1 MKAIIIK
8 GVEMPEKEGF
18 LDARIYGDGTVLLP
32 THMGECDTVK
42 AEEVDIHGEYIENH
56 KEENNMNNNQIES
69 MREKVMGTEQKVY
82 NTKVYQYW
90 INGNGELCRA
100 KRDELDTVE
109 CKVEVLG

>member
-42 AEEVDIHGEYIENH
+42 AEEVVIPEEYKYGMRLRGYSPGAQPKGVLRREDDTTGKYHDIIVYDRMLSADEIRDYEL
-56 KEENNMNNNQIES
+56 EEL
-69 MREKVMGTEQKVY
+69 T
-82 NTKVYQYW
+82 
-90 INGNGELCRA
+90 
-100 KRDELDTVE
+100 
-109 CKVEVLG
+109 